1 MLVPRHVKE
10 AFVTRFPLPL
20 RRTAAMV
27 LAGAALAAQP
37 AAAQFFWSPP
47 DFSAPP
53 LTDAA
58 ATTALGMPGATADEI
73 KAGLAWN
80 LRAALN
86 VAALQCD
93 FDPTLL
99 TTSNYNAMIA
109 HHDAELDAAQAT
121 ILAYFQRTAGKGKA
135 GQSASDMYNTRIY
148 SSYSTVQAQKGF
160 CQLSAKVGRD
170 AIFADRGMLHDVARK
185 GLGSI
190 RKSTIAAGE
199 QYYGTPGY
207 DYALALPSFD
217 PKCWKKGAL
226 LPVCQQAYN
235 DRVGIKP

>member
-1 MLVPRHVKE
+1 MTKPP
-10 AFVTRFPLPL
+10 FL
-20 RRTAAMV
+20 RRAMAAATLTVAAM
-27 LAGAALAAQP
+27 AAQP

-47 DFSAPP
+47 DLSAPP
-53 LTDAA
+53 LTDDAA
-58 ATTALGMPGATADEI
+58 ATALGLPGATPAEI
-73 KAGLAWN
+73 RAGLAWN

-109 HHDAELDAAQAT
+109 HHDAELDAAQAA
-121 ILAYFQRTAGKGKA
+121 LLGYFQRTKGKGKP

-160 CQLSAKVGRD
+160 CQAAARVGRE
-170 AIFADRGMLHDVARK
+170 AIFADRGKLNEVGRN

-190 RKSTIAAGE
+190 RKATVLAGE
-199 QYYGTPGY
+199 QAYGTPGY
-207 DYALALPSFD
+207 DYVIALPSMEAA
-217 PKCWKKGAL
+217 CWKKGVLQPA
-226 LPVCQQAYN
+226 CHQAWN
-235 DRVGIKP
+235 DRTGVGKP

>member
-1 MLVPRHVKE
+1 MMFRS
-10 AFVTRFPLPL
+10 PL
-20 RRTAAMV
+20 RRV
-27 LAGAALAAQP
+27 LAGIALAAAPLFAQP

-47 DFSAPP
+47 DLSAPP

-58 ATTALGMPGATADEI
+58 AATMLGLPGATPAEI
-73 KAGLAWN
+73 RAGLAWN

-93 FDPTLL
+93 FERTLL

-121 ILAYFQRTAGKGKA
+121 LLAYFQRTVGKGKP

-160 CQLSAKVGRD
+160 CMASAQVGRD
-170 AIFADRGMLHDVARK
+170 AIFADRGTLHEVGRM

-190 RKSTIAAGE
+190 KKATIVAGE
-199 QYYGTPGY
+199 QFYGTPGY

-217 PKCWKKGAL
+217 PKCWKKGVL
-226 LPVCQQAYN
+226 QPVCHQAWN
-235 DRVGIKP
+235 DKTGVKP

>member
-1 MLVPRHVKE
+1 MMMKFLP
-10 AFVTRFPLPL
+10 PL
-20 RRTAAMV
+20 RGT
-27 LAGAALAAQP
+27 LAGLTLALAPLAAQP

-53 LTDAA
+53 LTDATA
-58 ATTALGMPGATADEI
+58 ATALGLAGASPAEI

-93 FDPTLL
+93 FDRTLL

-121 ILAYFQRTAGKGKA
+121 LLGYFQRTVGKGKA
-135 GQSASDMYNTRIY
+135 GQSAADMYNTRIY

-160 CQLSAKVGRD
+160 CQAAAEVGRE
-170 AIFADRGMLHDVARK
+170 AIFADRGTLGDLGRT
-185 GLGSI
+185 GLASI
-190 RKSTIAAGE
+190 KKATIPAGE
-199 QYYGTPGY
+199 QFYGTPGY
-207 DYALALPSFD
+207 DYVVALPSFD
-217 PKCWKKGAL
+217 PKCWKKGVLQPA
-226 LPVCQQAYN
+226 CHRAWN
-235 DRVGIKP
+235 DRTGVKP